1 VHARGM
7 MADRQGLL
15 GRYGRAQTC
24 EATKGYNNDGW
35 RMMFPYF
42 ISALLAQKETTT
54 SERVAGVFG
63 AIVHVGV
70 WVTVFIIDSSL
81 LAYHFTDISSTKHML
96 QLASFFTLLSAGTV
110 VAVCWL
116 IHLMFGPLGCCTPRT
131 TPGGK
136 GFVVCWNEALLP
148 PFLSS
153 TIVSMIRASREF
165 TKFLLLFVVFE
176 PVAEVQGGD
185 NVSREVKNLL
195 IVLIVLK
202 YYGASLTESQHK
214 FKLYDEAA

>member
-1 VHARGM
+1 MDSRA
-7 MADRQGLL
+7 GLL
-15 GRYGRAQTC
+15 GRYGRAKTC
-24 EATKGYNNDGW
+24 EGATSYPNGW
-35 RMMFPYF
+35 RVVFPYF

-54 SERVAGVFG
+54 SERVAGFFG

-70 WVTVFIIDSSL
+70 WVTVFIIDCSL

-116 IHLMFGPLGCCTPRT
+116 IHLIFGPMGMCTSRDASSSAT
-131 TPGGK
+131 

-202 YYGASLTESQHK
+202 YYGASLTVSQHK
-214 FKLYDEAA
+214 FKQYDETSQ